1 MRFYDLGDNDYDMA
15 SPYRL
20 HIPERGLDL
29 SYGKP
34 GAGAVVFVTTDGYQD
49 DYGREIPGRCVF
61 GLNGELQ
68 HADLKKQLGDGER
81 ITMRGVLWPKHNA
94 AVTWQMYHNMNE
106 FREYMKVF
114 AGGLRDELG
123 MNPEDVLLY
132 LGYMHVSRRE
142 GREDDAYNVEI
153 PVGEACVVD
162 GRGDVNDCFYELF
175 LRDLARREDNSK
187 IASNGMRNKDI
198 WRHYEVVGENTLFT
212 DIVREA
218 LMEEMGVSG
227 ETNVQQMSVNNNPI
241 PTGQTTTGQT
251 QHVQTQQNTP
261 GQVQNNPVT
270 PVKQPQQGQPQQQPE
285 KQQKQGSA
293 KVALTDPEQSKE
305 LGKRAK
311 EVVSQAQSGQL
322 DTSNPE
328 VKLDLARTFAAS
340 FFWRFFCRL
349 FGWDENEGSYDGE
362 TSLGL
367 SSANPTGD
375 DDIQPGM
382 PYQEWVKQN
391 GGEFTGSS
399 LTSSVIL
406 SPNRTPR
413 KNRVTK
419 ITIHHMAGVGTA
431 EHVGSKFQKKERR
444 ASSNYGIG
452 NDGKIV
458 MYVPENFAA
467 WTSSSSK
474 NDQQAITI
482 EVSNSQV
489 GGQWPV
495 GDAALKSLVALCKD
509 ICNRYGITPSYTG
522 NASGTFTTHKMFAN
536 TACPGP
542 YIESLLTPQNGQEG
556 WLIRAIKGNV

>member
-1 MRFYDLGDNDYDMA
+1 
-15 SPYRL
+15 
-20 HIPERGLDL
+20 
-29 SYGKP
+29 
-34 GAGAVVFVTTDGYQD
+34 
-49 DYGREIPGRCVF
+49 
-61 GLNGELQ
+61 
-68 HADLKKQLGDGER
+68 
-81 ITMRGVLWPKHNA
+81 
-94 AVTWQMYHNMNE
+94 
-106 FREYMKVF
+106 
-114 AGGLRDELG
+114 
-123 MNPEDVLLY
+123 
-132 LGYMHVSRRE
+132 
-142 GREDDAYNVEI
+142 
-153 PVGEACVVD
+153 
-162 GRGDVNDCFYELF
+162 
-175 LRDLARREDNSK
+175 
-187 IASNGMRNKDI
+187 
-198 WRHYEVVGENTLFT
+198 
-212 DIVREA
+212 
-218 LMEEMGVSG
+218 MEEMGASG
-227 ETNVQQMSVNNNPI
+227 ETNVQQMSVNNNPS
-241 PTGQTTTGQT
+241 PAGQTTTGQT
-251 QHVQTQQNTP
+251 QQVQTQQNMP
-261 GQVQNNPVT
+261 GQIQNNPAT
-270 PVKQPQQGQPQQQPE
+270 PTKQPQQQQGQQQQE
-285 KQQKQGSA
+285 SVKIT
-293 KVALTDPEQSKE
+293 LTDPEQSKE

-311 EVVSQAQSGQL
+311 EVVAQVQSGQL
-322 DTSNPE
+322 DTNNPE
-328 VKLDLARTFAAS
+328 VKMDLAKMFAAS
-340 FFWRFFCRL
+340 FFWRFMCRL

-367 SSANPTGD
+367 SSANPGGD
-375 DDIQPGM
+375 EDIQPGM

-431 EHVGSKFQKKERR
+431 EHVGNKFQSKERR

-495 GDAALKSLVALCKD
+495 GEAAMRSLIALCKD

-556 WLIRAIKGNV
+556 WLIRAIKGNA

>member
-1 MRFYDLGDNDYDMA
+1 MRFYDLGDNEYDMA
-15 SPYRL
+15 TPYRL
-20 HIPERGLDL
+20 YIPERGLDL
-29 SYGKP
+29 SYGEAGS
-34 GAGAVVFVTTDGYQD
+34 GAIVFMTTDGYQD
-49 DYGREIPGRCVF
+49 DDGREVPGRTIF
-61 GLNGELQ
+61 GLNGEM
-68 HADLKKQLGDGER
+68 HHEDLKKQLEPGEKA
-81 ITMRGVLWPKHNA
+81 TQRGVLWPKKNA
-94 AVTWQMYHNMNE
+94 AVTWHLFRNMQE
-106 FREYMKVF
+106 FKQCMVAF
-114 AGGLRDELG
+114 SNGLTEIGL
-123 MNPEDVLLY
+123 NPETVMLY
-132 LGYMHVSRRE
+132 LGYMHITDTPHEYVS
-142 GREDDAYNVEI
+142 YNVEI
-153 PVGEACVVD
+153 PVSEASKIE
-162 GRGDVNDCFYELF
+162 GRGDVNDYFYALF
-175 LRDLARREDNSK
+175 IKDKKRREDNSK
-187 IASNGMRNKDI
+187 VAGNGMRNKDI
-198 WRHYEVVGENTLFT
+198 WRHYEVVGESTLFT

-218 LMEEMGVSG
+218 LMEEMGASG
-227 ETNVQQMSVNNNPI
+227 GTNTQQTNVNNNPAT
-241 PTGQTTTGQT
+241 TGQTTTGQT
-251 QHVQTQQNTP
+251 QQVQTQQNTP
-261 GQVQNNPVT
+261 GQTQNNQAT
-270 PVKQPQQGQPQQQPE
+270 PAKQPQQQTQAQQSQQGQQQ
-285 KQQKQGSA
+285 QDSG
-293 KVALTDPEQSKE
+293 KVTLTDPEQSKG
-305 LGKRAK
+305 LGNKAK

-340 FFWRFFCRL
+340 FFWRLFCRL

-362 TSLGL
+362 TSLEL
-367 SSANPTGD
+367 SSANPGGD
-375 DDIQPGM
+375 EDIQPGM
-382 PYQEWVKQN
+382 PYQEWVKHN

-467 WTSSSSK
+467 WTSSSSR

-495 GDAALKSLVALCKD
+495 GEAAMRSLVALCKD

-542 YIESLLTPQNGQEG
+542 YLESLLTPQNGQEG
-556 WLIRAIKGNV
+556 WLIRAIKGNA

>member
-20 HIPERGLDL
+20 HIPERGLEL

-34 GAGAVVFVTTDGYQD
+34 GAMVFITTNGYQD
-49 DYGREIPGRCVF
+49 DYGREVAGRCVF
-61 GLNGELQ
+61 GTDNERA
-68 HADLKKQLGDGER
+68 HANLKKKLGQGER
-81 ITMRGVLWPKHNA
+81 ITMRGVLWPEYD
-94 AVTWQMYHNMNE
+94 VMTVWETFSNMSE
-106 FREYMKVF
+106 FRELMKVV
-114 AGGLRDELG
+114 AGGLRDELEL
-123 MNPEDVLLY
+123 NPEDVLLY
-132 LGYMHVSRRE
+132 LGYSHPARGEERDYDM
-142 GREDDAYNVEI
+142 YNVELS
-153 PVGEACVVD
+153 VGEACVV
-162 GRGDVNDCFYELF
+162 GGHGDVNDCFYAMF
-175 LRDLARREDNSK
+175 LKDKATRKDNGD
-187 IASNGMRNKDI
+187 IASNGMRNRDM
-198 WRHYEVVGENTLFT
+198 WRHYEVVGESTLFS
-212 DIVREA
+212 DIVREV
-218 LMEEMGVSG
+218 LKEGL
-227 ETNVQQMSVNNNPI
+227 ETTGDTEGQQMDKPVNPAQ
-241 PTGQTTTGQT
+241 TGQTGTTTTGQT
-251 QHVQTQQNTP
+251 QTQPVQPQQNTP
-261 GQVQNNPVT
+261 GQIQNNPA
-270 PVKQPQQGQPQQQPE
+270 QQPQQQG
-285 KQQKQGSA
+285 QQQPQQSQPQQQQESVKIM
-293 KVALTDPEQSKE
+293 LTDPEQSKE

-328 VKLDLARTFAAS
+328 VRLDLARTFAAS

-367 SSANPTGD
+367 SSANPNGD
-375 DDIQPGM
+375 EEIALLAA
-382 PYQEWVKQN
+382 KA
-391 GGEFTGSS
+391 EFSGSS

-413 KNRVTK
+413 RNQVTK

-431 EHVGSKFQKKERR
+431 EKVGGMFQKKGRR
-444 ASSNYGIG
+444 ASANYGIG

-458 MYVPENFAA
+458 MYVPEDFAA

-474 NDQQAITI
+474 NDHQAITI

-536 TACPGP
+536 TTCPGP
-542 YIESLLTPQNGQEG
+542 YIESLLRPQNGKEG